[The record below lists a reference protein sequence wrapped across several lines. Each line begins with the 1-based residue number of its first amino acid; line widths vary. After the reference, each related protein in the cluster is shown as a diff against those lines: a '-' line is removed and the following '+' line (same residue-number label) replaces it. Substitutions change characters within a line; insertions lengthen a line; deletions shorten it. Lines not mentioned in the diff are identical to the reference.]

1 MAGQGTD
8 HSHRSCRGVLHIVA
22 SAVLAVAMVVLAPS
36 VKADPL
42 DFRAE
47 IDDHSTKPA
56 GCPDGGVVCGDATIA
71 GYGTGEYLYVLT
83 SVTPLPDACDGS
95 FAGGYTAIV
104 TFTLADGSELT
115 LDEAGHV
122 CGPGESLIAPGG
134 LVSYGNPVEG
144 VGAWDVAEATGR
156 FAGLTGSGTDT
167 FRSVGARIVATY
179 IGTFEG

>member
-1 MAGQGTD
+1 
-8 HSHRSCRGVLHIVA
+8 
-22 SAVLAVAMVVLAPS
+22 VLAVAVAGLTPS
-36 VKADPL
+36 VNADLL

-47 IDDHSTKPA
+47 VDDHTTKAA
-56 GCPDGGVVCGDATIA
+56 GCPAGAVVCGEATIA

-83 SVTPLPDACDGS
+83 SVTPLPGACDGS
-95 FAGGYTAIV
+95 FAGGYAAIV

-156 FAGLTGSGTDT
+156 FAGLTGSGTNT
-167 FRSVGARIVATY
+167 FRSAGARIVATY
-179 IGTFEG
+179 VGKLEG